1 MTEESNVTPEPY
13 HGPDDR
19 RFALWRAADRILSGP
34 RPVTLHE
41 RLAELG
47 ADARA
52 CVDPAERPD
61 FYGDGVVA
69 ALEHQVAD
77 LLGKRAAAY
86 FPTGTMAQQ
95 VALRCWAR
103 QRRCPVVAGHP
114 LSHLETHERR
124 AYRRLTG
131 LDAVFP
137 TTAPRLPSAAELRAL
152 DEPYGVLLV
161 ELPLRAAGFV
171 LPDWSELVEL
181 TAEARAAGAAVHLDG
196 ARLWEAAAHYGRPP
210 REPAALGDSVYV
222 SFYKALGALSGAALA
237 GPAELIAEARA
248 WRHRYGGQLYQQWP
262 AALSARAAL
271 VRELPRLP
279 GYLAHARVVA
289 EGLRAATAGLPG
301 ARVHPDPP
309 HTHQFQLW
317 LPYPP
322 GLLTEAGLAHCR
334 RTGDGL
340 FGTWWPGPVPGL
352 AMTELSVLA
361 PALGWTAEQVAD
373 SVLAFL
379 GEVERLAGPPA
390 TDRARVPA

>member
-1 MTEESNVTPEPY
+1 MTDDTNVTAEPY
-13 HGPDDR
+13 QGPDDR

-52 CVDPAERPD
+52 TVDPAERPD

-69 ALEHQVAD
+69 AFERQVAE
-77 LLGKRAAAY
+77 LLGKPAAAF

-95 VALRCWAR
+95 IALRCWAER
-103 QRRCPVVAGHP
+103 GGSPLVAGHP
-114 LSHLETHERR
+114 LTHLETHERR

-131 LDAVFP
+131 LDTVFP
-137 TTAPRLPSAAELRAL
+137 TTAPRLPTAAELRAL
-152 DEPYGVLLV
+152 EEPYGVLLV
-161 ELPLRAAGFV
+161 ELPLRAAGFL
-171 LPDWSELVEL
+171 LPDWPDLVEL
-181 TAEARAAGAAVHLDG
+181 TATARAAGAAVHLDG

-210 REPAALGDSVYV
+210 AELAELGDSVYV

-262 AALSARAAL
+262 AALSARASL
-271 VRELPRLP
+271 GRELPRLP
-279 GYLAHARVVA
+279 GYLAHARTVA
-289 EGLRAATAGLPG
+289 EGLRRAVADLPG
-301 ARVHPDPP
+301 ARIHPDPP

-322 GLLTEAGLAHCR
+322 DRLTEAGLRHCR
-334 RTGDGL
+334 DSGDGL
-340 FGTWWPGPVPGL
+340 FGSWWASPVPGL
-352 AMTELSVLA
+352 SMTEVTVLG
-361 PALGWTAEQVAD
+361 PALGWSAEDVTS
-373 SVLAFL
+373 SVHALLHHLHHRATDPA
-379 GEVERLAGPPA
+379 AGPA
-390 TDRARVPA
+390 